1 MESELQTTYQ
11 RLQDVIKS
19 LGSALLA
26 FSGGVDSSLLLKVAQ
41 ETLPGRILAVTARSA
56 TMPAHELA
64 EATSLARELG
74 VRHLVIDSD
83 ELTLPEFLN
92 NPPDRCYICKKR
104 RFTALTAL
112 AREHDM
118 AFLADGSNL
127 DDQQDYRPGMR
138 ALKEL
143 AVRSPLMEAGLT
155 KSEVRRLSRALGLN
169 TWDKPAYA
177 CLATRIPYGSPLTS
191 EKLRQVDLAE
201 DFIRGLGLSR
211 QVRVRHYGDTARL
224 EVAPHDLANFLQEKA
239 RRQVTAFLKEVGF
252 RFVTLDLE
260 GYRMGSLNQALV

>member
-1 MESELQTTYQ
+1 METELKATYH
-11 RLQDVIKS
+11 RLQNVVRS
-19 LGSALLA
+19 LGSAVIA
-26 FSGGVDSSLLLKVAQ
+26 FSGGVDSSLLLKVSQ

-56 TMPAHELA
+56 TMPSHELA
-64 EATSLARELG
+64 EAAGLARELG

-83 ELTLPEFLN
+83 ELTLPEFVK

-112 AREHDM
+112 AREQDL

-143 AVRSPLMEAGLT
+143 AVRSPLTEAGLT
-155 KSEVRRLSRALGLN
+155 KSEVRRLSRALGLAS
-169 TWDKPAYA
+169 WDKPAYA
-177 CLATRIPYGSPLTS
+177 CLATRIPYGSPLTP

-201 DFIRGLGLSR
+201 DYIRGLGLSR
-211 QVRVRHYGDTARL
+211 QVRMRHYGDTVRL
-224 EVAPHDLANFLQEKA
+224 EVAPQDLANFLQEEA
-239 RRQVTAFLKEVGF
+239 RGRVVAFLKKLGF

-260 GYRMGSLNQALV
+260 GYRMGSLNQAIM

>member
-1 MESELQTTYQ
+1 METELQATYH
-11 RLQDVIKS
+11 RLQEVIRS
-19 LGSALLA
+19 LGSALIA
-26 FSGGVDSSLLLKVAQ
+26 FSGGVDSSLLLKVSQ
-41 ETLPGRILAVTARSA
+41 ETLPGRILAVTAKSA
-56 TMPAHELA
+56 TTPSHELA
-64 EATSLARELG
+64 EATNMAQELG
-74 VRHLVIDSD
+74 IRHLIIDSD
-83 ELTLPEFLN
+83 ELTLPEFSN
-92 NPPDRCYICKKR
+92 NPPDRCYICKKQ

-143 AVRSPLMEAGLT
+143 AVRSPLTEAGLT
-155 KSEVRRLSRALGLN
+155 KSEVRRLSRALGLG
-169 TWDKPAYA
+169 TWDKPPYA
-177 CLATRIPYGSPLTS
+177 CLATRIPYGSTITP

-224 EVAPHDLANFLQEKA
+224 EVAPRDLANFLQEEA
-239 RRQVTAFLKEVGF
+239 RRQVTAFLKELGF

-260 GYRMGSLNQALV
+260 GYRMGSLNQAII

>member
-1 MESELQTTYQ
+1 METELQATYH
-11 RLQDVIKS
+11 RLQEVIRS
-19 LGSALLA
+19 LGSALIA
-26 FSGGVDSSLLLKVAQ
+26 FSGGVDSSLLLKVSQ
-41 ETLPGRILAVTARSA
+41 ETLPGRILAVTAKSA
-56 TMPAHELA
+56 TTPSHELA
-64 EATSLARELG
+64 EAANIARELG
-74 VRHLVIDSD
+74 VRHLIIDSD
-83 ELTLPEFLN
+83 ELTLPEFSN
-92 NPPDRCYICKKR
+92 NPPDRCYICKKQ

-143 AVRSPLMEAGLT
+143 AVRSPLTEAGLT
-155 KSEVRRLSRALGLN
+155 KSEVRRLSRALGLG
-169 TWDKPAYA
+169 TWDKPPYA
-177 CLATRIPYGSPLTS
+177 CLATRIPYGSSITP

-201 DFIRGLGLSR
+201 DLIRGLGLSR

-224 EVAPHDLANFLQEKA
+224 EVAPRDLANFLQEEA
-239 RRQVTAFLKEVGF
+239 RRQVTAFLKELGF

-260 GYRMGSLNQALV
+260 GYRMGSLNQAII

>member
-1 MESELQTTYQ
+1 MEMELQTTYH
-11 RLQDVIKS
+11 RLREVIRS
-19 LGSALLA
+19 LGSAVIA
-26 FSGGVDSSLLLKVAQ
+26 FSGGVDSSLLLKVSQ
-41 ETLPGRILAVTARSA
+41 DTLPGRILAVTANSA
-56 TMPAHELA
+56 TTPAHELA
-64 EATSLARELG
+64 EAIGLARELG
-74 VRHLVIDSD
+74 VPHLVIDSD
-83 ELTLPEFLN
+83 ELMLPEFYN
-92 NPPDRCYICKKR
+92 NPPDKCYICKKR

-112 AREHDM
+112 AHEHNM
-118 AFLADGSNL
+118 ACLADGSNL

-138 ALKEL
+138 ALSEL

-155 KSEVRRLSRALGLN
+155 KSEVRRLSRALGLA

-177 CLATRIPYGSPLTS
+177 CLATRIPYGSPLTP

-224 EVAPHDLANFLQEKA
+224 EVAPQDLANFLQEEA
-239 RRQVTAFLKEVGF
+239 RHRVTAFLKELGF